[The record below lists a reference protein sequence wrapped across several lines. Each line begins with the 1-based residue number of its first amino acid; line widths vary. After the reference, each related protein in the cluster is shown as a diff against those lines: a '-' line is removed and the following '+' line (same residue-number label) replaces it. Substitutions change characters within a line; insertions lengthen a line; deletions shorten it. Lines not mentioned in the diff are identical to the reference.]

1 MNTFTQQYIQ
11 GAPIDKKGECYHAR
25 TSAVLSCEGK
35 KTPTQLHKKRQG
47 KTIMNNKERRGTGEN
62 CCSSVE
68 AEADDW
74 PINNIV
80 S

>member
-1 MNTFTQQYIQ
+1 
-11 GAPIDKKGECYHAR
+11 
-25 TSAVLSCEGK
+25 
-35 KTPTQLHKKRQG
+35 
-47 KTIMNNKERRGTGEN
+47 MNNKERRGTGEN
-62 CCSSVE
+62 CRTSVE